1 MVRRM
6 DLLARDDSIAGLKSV
21 KLAQAG
27 MARELL
33 DEHVPAPEIQVFLT
47 DINRDLY
54 CRVIDR
60 ALAAMEDEGWG
71 APPVSLCVLIMGSG
85 GRGENLLDPDQDN
98 GFVLADYPDDA
109 HWSIDRFFVELAER
123 MTRDLDAIGIPFCKG
138 GVMATNPLW
147 RKTLPQ
153 WQDQIAFWARRRTGG
168 TTLLADIFFDFQPV
182 HGDPSLSAKLR
193 HYVSDLLRRHRALLQ
208 CMADDDTVGGVA
220 LSLFG
225 RLAKEGVDS
234 LNRGRIELKIHA
246 RQPLVGFVRLLA
258 LASGIEETPTLR
270 RIERL
275 GELGVIVRGDID
287 DLVDAY
293 HHVATLMLRQQVADI
308 EAGRLPGEYVE
319 ADRLTA
325 RERTRLHGALRA
337 IDRLRKRTQ
346 MDLVGQAL

>member
-1 MVRRM
+1 VTDGEGRIVGLLDLDAALAATADAMVRRM

-71 APPVSLCVLIMGSG
+71 TPPVSLCVLIMGSG

-123 MTRDLDAIGIPFCKG
+123 MTRDRTRSAFLSARA
-138 GVMATNPLW
+138 VMATNPLW

-153 WQDQIAFWARRRTGG
+153 WQDQIAWAALHRRHHPAGRHFRLPAGARRSVVVREAAPLRERPVAASSRPAAMHGG
-168 TTLLADIFFDFQPV
+168 
-182 HGDPSLSAKLR
+182 
-193 HYVSDLLRRHRALLQ
+193 RRH
-208 CMADDDTVGGVA
+208 GGR

-225 RLAKEGVDS
+225 RLKRRS
-234 LNRGRIELKIHA
+234 LN
-246 RQPLVGFVRLLA
+246 
-258 LASGIEETPTLR
+258 
-270 RIERL
+270 
-275 GELGVIVRGDID
+275 
-287 DLVDAY
+287 
-293 HHVATLMLRQQVADI
+293 
-308 EAGRLPGEYVE
+308 AGGSS
-319 ADRLTA
+319 
-325 RERTRLHGALRA
+325 
-337 IDRLRKRTQ
+337 
-346 MDLVGQAL
+346 